1 MINGNTRM
9 NKIVITLLLT
19 GSQIFSSTY
28 VGVVKDA
35 STGSPIA
42 DANIIISGN
51 EEIGLTT
58 NEKGFF
64 SLYTDVDSVMIS
76 VDAVGYTNFNQSYS
90 ANKDDF
96 IYVSLDKKSIE
107 LSPIEVIADRTSLI
121 GATKNFFRIAGS
133 SSLISKAEVIEF
145 NDTDINRVI
154 SQVPGIYTQEEDGYG
169 LRPNIGMRGSG
180 LERSAKINMM
190 EDGIPIAPAPYSSPA
205 AYYSPTA
212 GRMES
217 FEIRKGSS
225 QVKYGP
231 HSTGGAIN
239 YISASIPDQL
249 KFQGIIST
257 GSFGNRL
264 GKFKTGVSS
273 KNYGIMFQ
281 TLLDKTDGFKVLDG
295 GGNTGFTK
303 NDYLFKARVN
313 TDNEFAAAELKI
325 SQTNEISNETYLGL
339 IRSDFTKDSFRRYRA
354 SQKDQMSA
362 DHNQISLTGALKLF
376 RNADITTT
384 LYQNNFHRNW
394 YKLNKVGGQSIG
406 SILSGDESGE
416 GYQLLFTQNTE
427 NDVYDIKANNRD
439 YISQGIQSVFRSDY
453 KLKNINNSLMF
464 GLRIHYDEMDRF
476 QWSDLYKMENSNLL
490 ITTAGTQGI
499 GSKNNR
505 LYTANAKSLFI
516 ENEIKINNTIITA
529 GSRFESID
537 LQRNDWGSDIDRDSV
552 ANSIKTAGINVMVP
566 GIGISYLVKEGLNI
580 FGGVHAG
587 FSPPGPGIDDEDDI
601 LPEESVNSELGIRYN
616 NGLNSFELLYFYNDY
631 KNLLGEDTESA
642 GSGTYAQFNGGKV
655 LINGIEFSLNKMYVL
670 QNIVFP
676 ISMSYTYTD
685 AKFLNAFDS
694 DFDPWGNV
702 SVNDELPYI
711 PKNMFHLR
719 LGLELK
725 KLKLYSRFKHVAKT
739 RTIAGHGDLNPL
751 HSTDQI
757 NVVDLVLKYDINQN
771 FMIES
776 KILNLFDKRS
786 IVASRPAGVRPNM
799 PRSINFAFLF
809 DF

>member
-1 MINGNTRM
+1 MIKGNTRM
-9 NKIVITLLLT
+9 NKIVITLLLA
-19 GSQIFSSTY
+19 GSQLFSSTY

-64 SLYTDVDSVMIS
+64 SLYTDEDSVMIS
-76 VDAVGYTNFNQSYS
+76 VDAVGYTNFNQSYN
-90 ANKDDF
+90 ANKGDF

-145 NDTDINRVI
+145 HDTDINRVI

-190 EDGIPIAPAPYSSPA
+190 EDGILIAPAPYSSPA

-249 KFQGIIST
+249 KFQVIIST
-257 GSFGNRL
+257 GSFGTRL

-295 GGNTGFTK
+295 GGDTGFTK

-339 IRSDFTKDSFRRYRA
+339 IRSDFTKDSFRRYSA

-376 RNADITTT
+376 KNADITTT
-384 LYQNNFHRNW
+384 FYQNNFHRNW

-416 GYQLLFTQNTE
+416 SYQLLFAQNTE

-439 YISQGIQSVFRSDY
+439 YISQGIQSVFRSD
-453 KLKNINNSLMF
+453 F
-464 GLRIHYDEMDRF
+464 
-476 QWSDLYKMENSNLL
+476 
-490 ITTAGTQGI
+490 
-499 GSKNNR
+499 
-505 LYTANAKSLFI
+505 
-516 ENEIKINNTIITA
+516 
-529 GSRFESID
+529 
-537 LQRNDWGSDIDRDSV
+537 
-552 ANSIKTAGINVMVP
+552 
-566 GIGISYLVKEGLNI
+566 
-580 FGGVHAG
+580 
-587 FSPPGPGIDDEDDI
+587 
-601 LPEESVNSELGIRYN
+601 
-616 NGLNSFELLYFYNDY
+616 
-631 KNLLGEDTESA
+631 
-642 GSGTYAQFNGGKV
+642 KV
-655 LINGIEFSLNKMYVL
+655 
-670 QNIVFP
+670 
-676 ISMSYTYTD
+676 
-685 AKFLNAFDS
+685 
-694 DFDPWGNV
+694 
-702 SVNDELPYI
+702 
-711 PKNMFHLR
+711 
-719 LGLELK
+719 
-725 KLKLYSRFKHVAKT
+725 
-739 RTIAGHGDLNPL
+739 
-751 HSTDQI
+751 
-757 NVVDLVLKYDINQN
+757 
-771 FMIES
+771 
-776 KILNLFDKRS
+776 
-786 IVASRPAGVRPNM
+786 
-799 PRSINFAFLF
+799 
-809 DF
+809 